1 MNDNKAARSRPSR
14 TERPRLD
21 AAGRPTAAE
30 LEILSVIWTH
40 GPSTV
45 RFINDK
51 LNEERSPK
59 GETQSPK
66 GTPPQ
71 RGWQPVGYT
80 TTLKIMQVM
89 AEKGLLK
96 RDESQ
101 RSHLYM
107 ATAPAGRIQKLL
119 LDRLLEQAFGGSA
132 LKLVMQALGGHNAT
146 PEEISRI
153 RELLDQMEGGKQ

>member
-1 MNDNKAARSRPSR
+1 MSEKAQARQ
-14 TERPRLD
+14 RLG

-30 LEILSVIWTH
+30 LEILNVIWAH

-45 RFINDK
+45 RFVNDQ
-51 LNEERSPK
+51 LNGDKSP
-59 GETQSPK
+59 Q
-66 GTPPQ
+66 
-71 RGWQPVGYT
+71 VGYT
-80 TTLKIMQVM
+80 TTLKIMQIM

-96 RDESQ
+96 RDERQ

-107 ATAPAGRIQKLL
+107 ATATEGCVQKQL

-132 LKLVMQALGGHNAT
+132 LKLVMQALGGHKAS

-153 RELLDQMEGGKQ
+153 RALLDTMEGGRQ

>member
-1 MNDNKAARSRPSR
+1 MSVKTPD
-14 TERPRLD
+14 
-21 AAGRPTAAE
+21 RPTAAE
-30 LEILSVIWTH
+30 LEILNVIWAH

-45 RFINDK
+45 RFVNDR
-51 LNEERSPK
+51 LNGDK
-59 GETQSPK
+59 V
-66 GTPPQ
+66 
-71 RGWQPVGYT
+71 VGYT
-80 TTLKIMQVM
+80 TTLKIMQIM

-107 ATAPAGRIQKLL
+107 ATAPEGSVQKLL

-132 LKLVMQALGGHNAT
+132 LKLVMQALGGHKAT

-153 RELLDQMEGGKQ
+153 RELLDDMEGGKQ